1 MKFDRH
7 QALIRLALAF
17 FLLMSGH
24 LQAQDKKVILTPWT
38 TDDIINQE
46 TAYDFNLSPDGQ
58 KVVWVK
64 SIPDKEKDTR
74 LSHLFLSLTGKEQ
87 TGQSIQLTRG
97 NKSRKPAAL
106 VPQRSVN
113 CLYFR
118 ASRRGGRSAS

>member
-97 NKSRKPAAL
+97 NKSE
-106 VPQRSVN
+106 
-113 CLYFR
+113 
-118 ASRRGGRSAS
+118 SRPRWSP